1 MKNEQRIVELL
12 AEMLHKFDVLAER
25 VDRVTDRVDK
35 LTLTVEQRLMK
46 VETSLDKVQGE
57 IVKLNLISS
66 ENSRAL
72 LKLADTNDRI
82 VRLEKAV
89 FK

>member
-12 AEMLHKFDVLAER
+12 AEMLHKFDVLTER
-25 VDRVTDRVDK
+25 VDTLTATVDK
-35 LTLTVEQRLMK
+35 RLIK
-46 VETSLDKVQGE
+46 VESGLEKVEGA
-57 IVKLNLISS
+57 IVKLNLISA
-66 ENSRAL
+66 ENSRAF

-82 VRLEKAV
+82 IRLEKAV